1 MMYQKILAAMDTSA
15 VGDQVFATALN
26 LAKLNNS
33 YLKLLHVLSPEEEE
47 SPISFGVVS
56 REYNRELIAEYRKQW
71 EEFEK
76 KCLKNLHSRANEA
89 VTAGINT
96 EFIQAE
102 GVPGKQICK
111 VAEEWGAELI
121 VMGRRGHSV
130 FSELLIGSV
139 SNYVIHRAQCSVL
152 VVQQ

>member
-1 MMYQKILAAMDTSA
+1 MIYQKILAAMDTST
-15 VGDQVFATALN
+15 VGDRVFDTALN

-33 YLKLLHVLSPEEEE
+33 SLKLLHVLSPEEED

-56 REYNRELIAEYRKQW
+56 REFNKELIAEYKHKW
-71 EEFEK
+71 EDFEK
-76 KCLKNLHSRANEA
+76 KCLEILQSRANQA
-89 VTAGINT
+89 STAGINT

-121 VMGRRGHSV
+121 VMGRRGHSFV
-130 FSELLIGSV
+130 SELIIGSV
-139 SNYVIHRAQCSVL
+139 SSYVIHRAKCSVL
-152 VVQQ
+152 VVQK